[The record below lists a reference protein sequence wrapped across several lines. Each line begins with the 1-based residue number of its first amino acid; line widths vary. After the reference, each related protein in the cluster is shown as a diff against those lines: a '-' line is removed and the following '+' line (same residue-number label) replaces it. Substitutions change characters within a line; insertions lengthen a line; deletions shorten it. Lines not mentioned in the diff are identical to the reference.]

1 MLMFLRGGMKFR
13 RGLLSI
19 GLLLCVQPLGA
30 QSVEPVQSVPDF
42 RVIVQGT
49 FDPETLA
56 DFNKRVLDYTA
67 LRTKLEAGLPPLV
80 ITSNPD
86 EIDRFERRLTERLRQ
101 ARPARRGQVFTMPM
115 AKQVRQMLM
124 MRVSTGTREAI
135 MDDAPEEFD
144 VHVNGTYSKHRPLA
158 TMPPSI
164 LLVLPDLPPG
174 LEYRFVGRHLILRD
188 THANMIIDEVDYAL
202 DCRQC
207 TYPPLAKPTER

>member
-1 MLMFLRGGMKFR
+1 MVMFLRDGMKFR

-30 QSVEPVQSVPDF
+30 QTADTVEPVPDF

-56 DFNKRVLDYTA
+56 EFNRRVLAYAA

-86 EIDRFERRLTERLRQ
+86 EIERFERRLTERLRQ
-101 ARPARRGQVFTMPM
+101 ARPARRGQVFTPAM

-124 MRVSTGTREAI
+124 LRVSL
-135 MDDAPEEFD
+135 
-144 VHVNGTYSKHRPLA
+144 LA
-158 TMPPSI
+158 MSTSR
-164 LLVLPDLPPG
+164 G
-174 LEYRFVGRHLILRD
+174 
-188 THANMIIDEVDYAL
+188 MISE
-202 DCRQC
+202 
-207 TYPPLAKPTER
+207 